1 MHIVPDSLEMGE
13 DHMCLGILSEE
24 ADKGRKRH
32 KAVMFPK
39 PSVSS

>member
-32 KAVMFPK
+32 KPVMFPK